1 MDEINTSP
9 KLIGEEIKD
18 LYDNSFIDYFKYFI
32 KIDNIK
38 EFDNKISI
46 VKIKEELD
54 FIKDKKI
61 MVCFYDNY

>member
-1 MDEINTSP
+1 LDEINTSP

-46 VKIKEELD
+46 VKIKKEV
-54 FIKDKKI
+54 F
-61 MVCFYDNY
+61 